1 MRETSNVTEMAEI
14 PERRV
19 FSLDAV
25 RLRLDEAE
33 HPWRVSEHAAIEADW
48 AREQVERPWLFNGTV
63 MIHRGLQLE
72 GGVISGTSHR
82 APYAALRWLVATWP
96 QADVWHLFGS
106 AVILSSDDAMLLI
119 RMAAKTANPGKVYA
133 PAGSLDLSDIRDGAV
148 DVDGSILREA
158 REETGLDLS
167 GAAAENRLL
176 CWRRDGLVAVF
187 RRFRLTETAEVL
199 AARIRDHIRTGA
211 EDEIEDVVV
220 VRAPQDAG
228 ATVPDYMQPVIDFH
242 FAAPRFE
249 TGWQIARNR

>member
-1 MRETSNVTEMAEI
+1 MTGLSHI

-33 HPWRVSEHAAIEADW
+33 HPWRVREHAAIEADW
-48 AREQVERPWLFNGTV
+48 AREQVARPWLFNGTV
-63 MIHRGLQLE
+63 MIHRGLELE
-72 GGVISGTSHR
+72 GGVISGISHR
-82 APYAALRWLVATWP
+82 APYAALRRLVATWP
-96 QADVWHLFGS
+96 RADVWHLFGS

-133 PAGSLDLSDIRDGAV
+133 PAGSLDPSDIRDGMV

-158 REETGLDLS
+158 REETGLDLTA
-167 GAAAENRLL
+167 AAAESRLL
-176 CWRRDGLVAVF
+176 CWRSGGLVAVF
-187 RRFRLTETAEVL
+187 RRFRLTETADVL
-199 AARIRDHIRTGA
+199 AARIRAHIRTSA
-211 EDEIEDVVV
+211 EGEIEDVVV

-228 ATVPDYMQPVIDFH
+228 PTVPDYMQAMVDFH
-242 FAAPRFE
+242 FATPRFE